1 MFEWDERKRRAN
13 LTKHGIDCE
22 AAKLIFDRLTVEFRD
37 DRQDYGEERMGAYG
51 EVLGVVLFVIYTRR
65 GAVRRLISARKA
77 GTDER
82 NSYVSRLGA
91 KSAGEEG

>member
-1 MFEWDERKRRAN
+1 
-13 LTKHGIDCE
+13 
-22 AAKLIFDRLTVEFRD
+22 
-37 DRQDYGEERMGAYG
+37 MGAYG